1 MSVQTEQNDL
11 LFSLENAE
19 NGRQL
24 LDIVEAY
31 VEGSRQED

>member
-19 NGRQL
+19 NGNEL
-24 LDIVEAY
+24 LAVVEAY
-31 VEGSRQED
+31 VEGNRQED

>member
-24 LDIVEAY
+24 LEVVEAY